1 MLRLSNDSSRKCWNV
16 DKRMRCKCKW
26 HIWNV
31 AAQQQRKAEVQ
42 IDDDVRQHTV
52 QVRAQLKNKSIQV
65 KWLYMAAFAGATV
78 FGSAMLP
85 AILLG
90 FVGETSY
97 VLWLNMWAVFTCW
110 TYCVER
116 KRRHVFI
123 KMTQHICS
131 TVFVCRPE
139 MSEHA
144 VERRGDASR
153 VNVKSWPNMSALFI
167 WGTYMDIKF
176 GSAVVK
182 NRFNFSFLG
191 TQHVYCVHITLEMP
205 LKHGSVCQFFRSDF
219 FLSQHGKKTKLV
231 QHLKVVHVFNTM
243 SCGREEEVK
252 LLVSAFS
259 FAFTV
264 SIFPSFSSGPYFF
277 LCQLYFFSVRCPR
290 YFNSLCSFLFVST
303 LSFSFPTCSFMSA
316 LSLNFN
322 PIVSFL
328 SSIPSLF
335 VSTPFF
341 SSQPCS
347 SVSTLSFCPKV
358 RLLRCSL
365 VLWFQPTI
373 FVSSF
378 FPWHYRFHSTLFPF
392 RVDFF
397 HWFHETGGRIEKR

>member
-97 VLWLNMWAVFTCW
+97 VLWLNMW

-182 NRFNFSFLG
+182 NRFNFNFLG
-191 TQHVYCVHITLEMP
+191 TQHVYCVRITLEMP

-277 LCQLYFFSVRCPR
+277 CVNYIFFCQMS
-290 YFNSLCSFLFVST
+290 SLFQLVMFLPFCLNLVLFVPN
-303 LSFSFPTCSFMSA
+303 L
-316 LSLNFN
+316 
-322 PIVSFL
+322 
-328 SSIPSLF
+328 
-335 VSTPFF
+335 
-341 SSQPCS
+341 
-347 SVSTLSFCPKV
+347 
-358 RLLRCSL
+358 
-365 VLWFQPTI
+365 
-373 FVSSF
+373 
-378 FPWHYRFHSTLFPF
+378 
-392 RVDFF
+392 FF
-397 HWFHETGGRIEKR
+397 HVGPVP